1 MEEPR
6 YIEGALVFLLAVVVA
21 VPLFERFKL
30 GAVLAYL
37 VAGAVLGPHGLGLM
51 RSNEESHEV
60 AELGVVLLLFLIGL
74 ELSYARLWLMRRAVF
89 GLGALQ
95 VVLTTAAM
103 SVVAFGFGLDWRAAL
118 VAGFALSMSST
129 AIGVQL
135 LSDRRELGEAH
146 GRSTLAVLLFQDL
159 VAIPAIALL
168 PLLARGEA
176 APAWTEIALATGK
189 VVLALAVVVAAGR
202 LLLRPVFRIVAR
214 TSSVEAFT
222 AMTLL
227 VVLGTAWLT
236 SLAGVSMA
244 FGAFLAG
251 VLLAESEYRHEI
263 EANIEPF
270 KGLLLG
276 LFFVTVG
283 VSVDWFLVAQ
293 HVWAVALGVVLLLA
307 VKFTFLYLLGRT
319 SGPLDRPG
327 ALRLAALLAQG
338 GEFAF
343 LLLTIAARRDLLPGA
358 DRDQITAVV
367 VISMALTPLLVL
379 GIDRWLAR
387 RAAAPARPFDD
398 PSGDEAPRVIIA
410 GFGRVGQ
417 IVARLLTAHRI
428 PFTALEHSVDQVEL
442 SRRFGNVIYYGD
454 PTRPELLRAARAD
467 RAEIF
472 VLATDD
478 PDANVRTARLVKRQF
493 PHLKVYARARNRQH
507 AFRLMDLEL
516 DAVVRET
523 LHSSLEL
530 SRHVLIGLGLTPAQA
545 AERVERFRR
554 HDERM
559 LEAQQAVYDDET
571 KLVQSAKEA
580 MAELEQLFEA
590 DLRDDALTGA
600 AKREATRET

>member
-1 MEEPR
+1 MEEPH

-51 RSNEESHEV
+51 RTNEESNEV
-60 AELGVVLLLFLIGL
+60 AELGVVLLLFIIGL

-95 VVLTTAAM
+95 VVLTTGAM
-103 SVVAFGFGLDWRAAL
+103 SLVAFGFGLDWRAAL
-118 VAGFALSMSST
+118 IAGFALAMSST

-135 LSDRRELGEAH
+135 LSDRRELGDAH

-168 PLLARGEA
+168 PFMARGEA
-176 APAWTEIALATGK
+176 APGWDVVAVAVGK

-263 EANIEPF
+263 EASIEPF

-276 LFFVTVG
+276 LFFVIVG
-283 VSVDWFLVAQ
+283 VSVDWFLVSQNA
-293 HVWAVALGVVLLLA
+293 WAVALGVVILLA
-307 VKFTFLYLLGRT
+307 IKFALLYVLGRT
-319 SGPLDRPG
+319 AGRLDRPG
-327 ALRLAALLAQG
+327 ALRLAALLSQG

-358 DRDQITAVV
+358 DRDQITAIV
-367 VISMALTPLLVL
+367 VISMALTPLIVL
-379 GIDRWLAR
+379 AIDRWLAR
-387 RAAAPARPFDD
+387 QAKEPARPFDD
-398 PSGDEAPRVIIA
+398 PGVEEAPRVIIA

-428 PFTALEHSVDQVEL
+428 PFTALEQSVDQVEL

-467 RAEIF
+467 QAEIF

-507 AFRLMDLEL
+507 AFRLMDLSL

-530 SRHVLIGLGLTPAQA
+530 ARHVLVGLGLTPAQA
-545 AERVERFRR
+545 AERVERFRK

-559 LEAQQAVYDDET
+559 LDAQHGVYDDET

-590 DLRDDALTGA
+590 DLRDDALA
-600 AKREATRET
+600 VASKREATRET